1 MGYNEG
7 MKMGKEIRKREE
19 SSVLYEPPEPLFPD
33 GFQRRRIRI
42 WRFVALAFFVSLAV
56 FIWTFAASGEGE
68 GGGGSES
75 ERVSDTNEESEGES
89 FTVTPDASES
99 VGGEIPS
106 ETEGKTEEGES
117 TDGESWTREEEF
129 PESEEMTLAP
139 EQSGS
144 AEVDLSQIEK
154 GESYVVNYSD
164 KAVDIE
170 GLLDRGFAG
179 GEAVGSAAPLVLI
192 IHTHTSEE
200 YLGAES
206 GYRGLKTVVSA
217 GEAMS
222 EAANRL
228 GVPSVHCT
236 VIHDGDGKNSYLNA
250 RKTVEVMLEIY
261 PSIKYVIDLHR
272 ISLYDGGLPIK
283 TVSGGRDGSAQI
295 RLTVGAKEEYG
306 NWQEDLSLCLALR
319 KSLNQN
325 GNRVCMP
332 VVISPNLPNGDV
344 SRYYFM
350 ADIGACGN
358 TVEEAMAAGKRLG
371 VALADVLIG

>member
-1 MGYNEG
+1 
-7 MKMGKEIRKREE
+7 MGKEIRKREE
-19 SSVLYEPPEPLFPD
+19 NSVLYEPPEPLFPD
-33 GFQRRRIRI
+33 GFREKRIRI
-42 WRFVALAFFVSLAV
+42 WRFVALAVFVSLVV
-56 FIWTFAASGEGE
+56 FIWTFAASGDGS
-68 GGGGSES
+68 GGGESES
-75 ERVSDTNEESEGES
+75 DRVSNATEESEEES
-89 FTVTPDASES
+89 STVTPDLTES
-99 VGGEIPS
+99 GDGAIPS
-106 ETEGKTEEGES
+106 DTKRETEGGGETLDEESG
-117 TDGESWTREEEF
+117 TRDEERA
-129 PESEEMTLAP
+129 ESEEMTLAP

-154 GESYVVNYSD
+154 GEGYVVNYSD

-206 GYRGLKTVVSA
+206 DYRGLETVVSA

-222 EAANRL
+222 ETANRL

-236 VIHDGDGKNSYLNA
+236 VIHDADDRNSYLNA
-250 RKTVEVMLEIY
+250 RETVEMMLEIY
-261 PSIKYVIDLHR
+261 PSIKYVIDVHR
-272 ISLYDGGLPIK
+272 ISLYNGGLPIK
-283 TVSGGRDGSAQI
+283 TVSGDKDGSAQI
-295 RLTVGAKEEYG
+295 RLTVGAMEEYG

-319 KSLNQN
+319 KSLNRD
-325 GNRVCMP
+325 GGRVCMP
-332 VVISPNLPNGDV
+332 VVISPSLPNGDL
-344 SRYYFM
+344 SRYYVM

-371 VALADVLIG
+371 VALADVLIGG